1 MSDFTLSYLAGRTIE
16 HAVKDAIR
24 ARYSVVMTANIL
36 SANGG
41 PRMENSQDGITLA
54 DLQLY
59 RGVRAGWVEVK
70 SKARSNFYRNWN
82 RHEHGIDR
90 DKMRQYWRL
99 QVETQQTVYLLI
111 CEAESGDV
119 LMQSLSTLGSQGN
132 YRKGRDS
139 RSGKWMINWD
149 RGIFAKVGSF
159 SIPADDMRNISVEID
174 WDEFETF
181 VTQPM
186 LLEDE

>member
-1 MSDFTLSYLAGRTIE
+1 MTDFALSYLAGRTIE

-24 ARYSVVMTANIL
+24 ARYSVVMTANIS

-41 PRMENSQDGITLA
+41 PRMEDAQNGVVLA

-70 SKARSNFYRNWN
+70 SKSRSMFYRNWN

-90 DKMRQYWRL
+90 DKMREYWRL
-99 QVETQQTVYLLI
+99 QSETGQTVYLLI

-149 RGIFAKVGSF
+149 RGIFARVGTF
-159 SIPADDMRNISVEID
+159 AIPADDMRNISVVID

-181 VTQPM
+181 LTQPM
-186 LLEDE
+186 LLGDE